1 LGAAAAVEVRF
12 IQVSLNVAIRS
23 NRPNRARRSLGILF
37 APGPSEGKEV
47 SPGVILHFDA
57 ANRIVEIEILSAS
70 ERLAPG
76 ALTGLPLPAAAE

>member
-1 LGAAAAVEVRF
+1 MATVTYDPEADA
-12 IQVSLNVAIRS
+12 
-23 NRPNRARRSLGILF
+23 LGIFF
-37 APGPSEGKEV
+37 ASGPSDGEEV

-70 ERLAPG
+70 KRLSPG